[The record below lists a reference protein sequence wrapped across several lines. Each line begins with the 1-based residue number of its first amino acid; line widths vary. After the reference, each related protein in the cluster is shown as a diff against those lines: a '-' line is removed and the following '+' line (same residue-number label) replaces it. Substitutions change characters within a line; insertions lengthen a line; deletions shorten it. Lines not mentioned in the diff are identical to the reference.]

1 MLFSKGLGK
10 HTVSA
15 YSEEKEE
22 EGVGGGVSGGVGG
35 GVGGGVDRR
44 KRRVDSGRRGY

>member
-15 YSEEKEE
+15 YSEEKEG
-22 EGVGGGVSGGVGG
+22 EGVD

-44 KRRVDSGRRGY
+44 KRRVEERRR